1 MCTPRRTSNSRHK
14 GDSVR
19 GMIIV
24 VSAILTAKPQKREDE
39 KKKVRKKKKKRKK
52 KEKKMSSELA
62 NAGEI
67 FYSSLL
73 KSQQIKTC
81 HTEGKRR
88 GCLWRERCGS
98 PSDIRSN
105 PGPFSLASLSQRHWA
120 SLAASHHPRSAKRR
134 HKLFSIEHLG

>member
-1 MCTPRRTSNSRHK
+1 LK
-14 GDSVR
+14 GE
-19 GMIIV
+19 
-24 VSAILTAKPQKREDE
+24 KEKE
-39 KKKVRKKKKKRKK
+39 KKEKE

-67 FYSSLL
+67 CYSSLL

-81 HTEGKRR
+81 HTEGTRR

-120 SLAASHHPRSAKRR
+120 SLAASHHPSQCKEAA
-134 HKLFSIEHLG
+134 